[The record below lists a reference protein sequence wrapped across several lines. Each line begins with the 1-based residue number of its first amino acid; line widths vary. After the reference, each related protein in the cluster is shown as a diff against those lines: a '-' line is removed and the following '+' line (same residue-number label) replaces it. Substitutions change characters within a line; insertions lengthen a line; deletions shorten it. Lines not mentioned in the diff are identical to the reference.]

1 MNKLCN
7 FIFRL
12 KDVEDRNPVCTSRF
26 HADVKTFMLNKPVF
40 EIIEV
45 IVKRREIFLNIL
57 SDMSFLISNANSS
70 NNNIFVNLKTST
82 IETVILNIKNFFQK
96 RKSSIVS
103 LQNIIKIDKN
113 NLKYEAIVLFVC
125 A

>member
-7 FIFRL
+7 FIFSL
-12 KDVEDRNPVCTSRF
+12 KDVEDRDPVCTSRL

-45 IVKRREIFLNIL
+45 IVKRSEIFLNIP
-57 SDMSFLISNANSS
+57 SDISFLISDANSS
-70 NNNIFVNLKTST
+70 NNNIFMNLKISI
-82 IETVILNIKNFFQK
+82 IETVILSIKNSFQK
-96 RKSSIVS
+96 RKSSFVS
-103 LQNIIKIDKN
+103 LLNIIKIDKI